1 MARIRVSVLGP
12 ARLRVDGEDV
22 RLTPLTTRL
31 LVRLV
36 ASEGEPVPIRRLH
49 REVWAV
55 PGALPRQAARHRNDV
70 HKRVLELRRALDPAQ
85 RGDGARILRTEQL
98 LTSAAPETA
107 YRLVLTADELDCA
120 EFTDLVHSALLAA
133 PASAADR
140 LAAALDLVRGR
151 PLADAADDA
160 FALPLIRRLTALHET
175 ARRQLIRSRMDLG
188 RHDLALPVAERLA
201 RERPDDPATAELLGS
216 LRARLRERHGR
227 ELLRQ
232 PVPGAGGGELVVV
245 RGDLFGQED
254 ANLVVG
260 FTDTF
265 DTATEQDLVISRESV
280 QGQLVDRLFGGERR
294 LLDDRVQAGL
304 RAFTPLRTE
313 RPQDK
318 PRGRRVRYPVGTT
331 VPLPVDGRR
340 VFAVAYS
347 RLGNDLVARSSPAD
361 LRASLDQLWA
371 AVARYG
377 MYKPVAIPL
386 IGSGLARVV
395 ELDRTQLLLMI
406 VESFAAHCRRDP
418 ATAPELRVVIRPAD
432 LERTDL
438 SALGTYLRTAPHD
451 TAPHDTAPHGTAPYA
466 VGAPRRPADA
476 ADAADP
482 ADVPAPADTTRRS
495 GPR

>member
-12 ARLRVDGEDV
+12 AELEVDGVPV

-36 ASEGEPVPIRRLH
+36 AAEGEPVPVRRLH
-49 REVWAV
+49 RDVWAV
-55 PGALPRQAARHRNDV
+55 AGEQPHRTGRHRNDV
-70 HKRVLELRRALDPAQ
+70 QKRVLELRRALDPAQ
-85 RGDGARILRTEQL
+85 NGDGARVLRTEQL
-98 LTSAAPETA
+98 LAAPAPETA
-107 YRLVLTADELDCA
+107 YRLVLAPDELDCA
-120 EFTDLVHSALLAA
+120 EFTDLVHSGLLAP

-151 PLADAADDA
+151 PLAEVGDEE
-160 FALPLIRRLTALHET
+160 FALPLLRRLTALRET

-188 RHDLALPVAERLA
+188 RHDLALPVAERMA
-201 RERPDDPATAELLGS
+201 MERPDDRDVAELLGS
-216 LRARLRERHGR
+216 LRARLRERHGQ

-232 PVPGAGGGELVVV
+232 PFPGAGDLVVV
-245 RGDLFGQED
+245 RGDLFDQED

-265 DTATEQDLVISRESV
+265 DTATERDLVISRESV
-280 QGQLVDRLFGGERR
+280 QGQLVERLFGGERK
-294 LLDDRVQAGL
+294 LLDDRLQAGL
-304 RAFTPLRTE
+304 KAFTPLRTE

-318 PRGRRVRYPVGTT
+318 PRGRRVRYPLGTA
-331 VPLPVDGRR
+331 VPLTVDGRR

-347 RLGNDLVARSSPAD
+347 RLGNDLVARSAPAE
-361 LRASLDQLWA
+361 LRASLDALWP
-371 AVARYG
+371 AVARFG

-406 VESFAAHCRRDP
+406 VESFTAHCRREP
-418 ATAPELRVVIRPAD
+418 TTAPELRIVIRPAD

-438 SALGTYLRTAPHD
+438 SALGTFLRTSR
-451 TAPHDTAPHGTAPYA
+451 HGGTGVSTTSGIISGSAT
-466 VGAPRRPADA
+466 GAGSGTGSAGRGDGGAQGRRW
-476 ADAADP
+476 
-482 ADVPAPADTTRRS
+482 
-495 GPR
+495 